1 MSSANNAWSQ
11 AMCEGI
17 ARELQGIDL
26 GDKRLNR
33 RSEQIIETLAAN
45 PQASVNAAC
54 DGWADTLAAYRF
66 FNNES
71 VEPSEILRPH
81 VDATKRR
88 MQEQPVV
95 LMVQD
100 TTELDFSQH
109 PPNDARCLNAEDRF
123 GLYDHTH
130 LAVTPDQLC
139 LGVVGV
145 EEFDRSPESLGKG
158 QERKT
163 LPIEQKES
171 FRWLTGYRLASQM
184 CCEYP
189 DTQIVS
195 IADCEADI
203 YDIFVEA
210 QQHDT
215 PADFVIRAKV
225 DRSTP
230 ERDSDS
236 GPHVYR
242 KVRDEVLGSEVRI
255 TRTLDLPQTPK
266 REARQA
272 NLEIRAIRVD
282 VKPPHARSYLPSV
295 TYNVVLVEEVD
306 GPQDGTDVCWLLITT
321 LPIDSITEIERIVD
335 YYVAR
340 WVIEV
345 YFRVLKSGCCVEE
358 IQLETMRRVKNCL
371 AFYRIVAWRVMHLTY
386 LNRESPSLPCDAVF
400 APSEWKSVWRV
411 TTKRELPDHPPTLS
425 EFMALLTRLGGYNNR
440 RSERPPGP
448 QPVWIGIR
456 RMTDFATAWLAFG
469 PKDETTCV

>member
-1 MSSANNAWSQ
+1 
-11 AMCEGI
+11 MCEGI

-33 RSEQIIETLAAN
+33 RSEQIIEALAAD

-66 FNNES
+66 FNNDG
-71 VEPSEILRPH
+71 VEPSEVLRPH
-81 VDATKRR
+81 VEATKQR
-88 MQEQPVV
+88 MQEQSVV

-100 TTELDFSQH
+100 TTELDFTKH
-109 PPNDARCLNAEDRF
+109 PPGDAGCLDAEHRF

-139 LGVVGV
+139 LGLLGV
-145 EEFDRSPESLGKG
+145 EEFSRSSESLGKA
-158 QERKT
+158 QERRK

-171 FRWLTGYRLASQM
+171 CRWLTGYRLASQM
-184 CCEYP
+184 VCECP

-215 PADFVIRAKV
+215 PADFVIRAKEN
-225 DRSTP
+225 RCTT
-230 ERDSDS
+230 ERDPDS
-236 GPHVYR
+236 GPYVYR
-242 KVRDEVLGSEVRI
+242 KVRDEVLASEVRI

-272 NLEIRAIRVD
+272 NLEIRAICVD
-282 VKPPHARSYLPSV
+282 VKPPHARPHLPPV
-295 TYNVVLVEEVD
+295 TYNVVLVEEVG

-321 LPIDSITEIERIVD
+321 LPIDSIPAIERIID

-340 WVIEV
+340 WAIEV

-358 IQLETMRRVKNCL
+358 IQLETMHRLKNCL
-371 AFYRIVAWRVMHLTY
+371 AFYRIVAWRVMYLTY

-400 APSEWKSVWRV
+400 AESEWKSVWCV
-411 TTKRELPDHPPTLS
+411 TTKSELPDHPPTLS

-440 RSERPPGP
+440 PSEGPPGP

-469 PKDETTCV
+469 PKDETNCV